1 MKLGFSNPSSIS
13 LYRAQTVANDP
24 ITLRR
29 KRCACG
35 KVVTAR
41 QLQQQGGCD
50 RCAQERALTR
60 RAA

>member
-1 MKLGFSNPSSIS
+1 VKLGFSNPSTIA
-13 LYRAQTVANDP
+13 LYRAQTAANVP

-50 RCAQERALTR
+50 RCFHERAQAR